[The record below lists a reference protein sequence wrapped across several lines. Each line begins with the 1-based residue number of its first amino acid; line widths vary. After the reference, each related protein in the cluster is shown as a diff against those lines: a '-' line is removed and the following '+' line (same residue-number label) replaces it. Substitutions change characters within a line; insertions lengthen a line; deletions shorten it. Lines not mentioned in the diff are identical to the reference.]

1 MKFRG
6 KPPDFGSNLA
16 LPSLAVSFL
25 IVGKGTGSSTLIADH
40 FGSQLAKA
48 NPVSITF
55 VSLLTGERKWIE
67 RKNANSLQN

>member
-6 KPPDFGSNLA
+6 KPHDFGSNLA
-16 LPSLAVSFL
+16 LPSLVMSFF
-25 IVGKGTGSSTLIADH
+25 IAGKGTGSSTSIVDH

-48 NPVSITF
+48 NPVSVTYVI
-55 VSLLTGERKWIE
+55 LLTGERKWIE